1 MNEISSQFQPT
12 GAPGPFTPDMLRAHI
27 TALFNE
33 MWREDREDE
42 PPQLVD
48 DTILL
53 ETGFDSM
60 AFAVLVARLDDDLGF
75 DPFTMTE
82 DPVYPQ
88 TFAEFVAFYAQC
100 APQPE

>member
-1 MNEISSQFQPT
+1 MNEM
-12 GAPGPFTPDMLRAHI
+12 APGFLPAEQPLALTPDELRARI
-27 TALFNE
+27 IALFNE

-42 PPQLVD
+42 PAVLED
-48 DTILL
+48 DTVLL

-60 AFAVLVARLDDDLGF
+60 AFAVLVARLDDELGF

-88 TFAEFVAFYAQC
+88 TFAEFVAFYATC
-100 APQPE
+100 APKP

>member
-1 MNEISSQFQPT
+1 MNEMANSFLPAEQPVSL
-12 GAPGPFTPDMLRAHI
+12 TPDELRARI
-27 TALFNE
+27 IALFNE

-42 PPQLVD
+42 PPVLEN
-48 DTILL
+48 DTVLL

-60 AFAVLVARLDDDLGF
+60 AFAVLVARLDDELGY

-88 TFAEFVAFYAQC
+88 TFAEFIDFYTKC
-100 APQPE
+100 APKPE

>member
-1 MNEISSQFQPT
+1 MNQMGQGFLQASEPL
-12 GAPGPFTPDMLRAHI
+12 ALTPLELRARI

-33 MWREDREDE
+33 MWREDRDDE
-42 PPQLVD
+42 PPVLED

-60 AFAVLVARLDDDLGF
+60 AFAVLVARLDDELGF

-82 DPVYPQ
+82 EPVYPQ
-88 TFAEFVAFYAQC
+88 TFAEFVTFYAQC
-100 APQPE
+100 ANKP

>member
-1 MNEISSQFQPT
+1 MNEMSSQFPPA
-12 GAPGPFTPDMLRAHI
+12 GPMGPFTADELRARI

-33 MWREDREDE
+33 MWREDRDDE
-42 PPQLVD
+42 PAELVD
-48 DTILL
+48 DTVLL

-60 AFAVLVARLDDDLGF
+60 AFAVLVARLDDELGF

-100 APQPE
+100 APKSE